1 MVELINKMHL
11 TSAEGLRQPGGN
23 FVTTCWSSRIK
34 CNDALAVFLATMQRW
49 YCLCVSCS
57 TVVIACKL

>member
-23 FVTTCWSSRIK
+23 FATTCWSSRIK

-49 YCLCVSCS
+49 YCLCVS
-57 TVVIACKL
+57 VLE